1 MENDLIEISYFKE
14 NFYLLGE
21 IIRINHPN
29 SFWAKIFHKG
39 LNKSK
44 IISSESERYLQFLIS
59 SAINSLKREW
69 EKPFFDKQIDNFK
82 ILDILLEQFLDVKFD
97 FDLLKDKSKYDIPN
111 PKDNLEKRLSQIS
124 SPQLIEL
131 KQYTD
136 KPIQIDYS
144 YLNFFEKIIES
155 NKIKE
160 SNDRYLLLL
169 QFWNDRCSRI
179 DIENNQITQAN
190 NISFSDFE
198 IQKEKEK
205 QKIAQEFEKWQKDR
219 ADFIFDQE
227 NHNEQIEKLKTTY
240 KRGELSIV
248 EYCHMILI
256 YSEYPQSF
264 PKTFELEY
272 NKETKILIV
281 EYSLPAMEDLPTLKG
296 YKWPEYGEYKEYH
309 ATEAQ
314 MHKIFENTMYKITL
328 RTIHELFLNDKIAA
342 IDAISFNGWVN
353 AINKATGKKVNN
365 CILSIQVKKSEFL
378 DIDLRHVDP
387 KICFKNLK
395 GVGSSKLSGMTPIQP
410 IMQISKIDK
419 RFTSHYDVADKM
431 DDSTNLAAMDWEDF
445 EHLIREVFG
454 KEFSSNGGE
463 VKVTQASRDGGVDA
477 IAFDPDPIR
486 GGKIIIQAK
495 RYTNTVGVSAVRDL
509 FGTVMNEGANKGIL
523 VTTAD
528 YGPDAYEFVKGKP
541 LTLMNG
547 ANLLYL
553 LEKHGHKAKIDI
565 AEARRLML

>member
-1 MENDLIEISYFKE
+1 MEDNLIEIEYYEQEFESVMLYGAYIK
-14 NFYLLGE
+14 
-21 IIRINHPN
+21 
-29 SFWAKIFHKG
+29 HKG
-39 LNKSK
+39 LNEIKVVCTKTKSNGR
-44 IISSESERYLQFLIS
+44 SLESLINVCIYQFKEEYLKKQVELFKELDTILIHYLES
-59 SAINSLKREW
+59 DITLDFESYKAKSDFDNPKPQSTLDIYLTQQSTCWDWDRESKYYI
-69 EKPFFDKQIDNFK
+69 ECYEFKKQKYKQIDSDAFK
-82 ILDILLEQFLDVKFD
+82 KWGIEKAESIL
-97 FDLLKDKSKYDIPN
+97 
-111 PKDNLEKRLSQIS
+111 
-124 SPQLIEL
+124 
-131 KQYTD
+131 
-136 KPIQIDYS
+136 
-144 YLNFFEKIIES
+144 
-155 NKIKE
+155 
-160 SNDRYLLLL
+160 
-169 QFWNDRCSRI
+169 
-179 DIENNQITQAN
+179 
-190 NISFSDFE
+190 
-198 IQKEKEK
+198 KEKKHKEHFQRIK
-205 QKIAQEFEKWQKDR
+205 TGY
-219 ADFIFDQE
+219 E
-227 NHNEQIEKLKTTY
+227 N
-240 KRGELSIV
+240 RELRTIS
-248 EYCHMILI
+248 EYCSLVLNQ
-256 YSEYPQSF
+256 SLYPDFF
-264 PKTFELEY
+264 PKTFEIDY
-272 NKETKILIV
+272 KPDTKILIV
-281 EYSLPAMEDLPTLKG
+281 EYTLPALEDFPTLKEIKKVS
-296 YKWPEYGEYKEYH
+296 YKLREYYASE
-309 ATEAQ
+309 TQ
-314 MHKIFENTMYKITL
+314 MQKIFENTLYNVTL
-328 RTIHELFLNDKIAA
+328 RTIYELFTADKIDA

-395 GVGSSKLSGMTPIQP
+395 GVGSSRLSGMIPIQP
-410 IMQISKIDK
+410 IMQISKNDK
-419 RFTSHYDVADKM
+419 RFTSHYDVADNM

-509 FGTVMNEGANKGIL
+509 YGTVMNEGANKGIL

-565 AEARRLML
+565 AEARRLMQ